1 MVAIIPQPLH
11 IESPAGGGAL
21 PLEGTVLV
29 AGPSPAE
36 QRVAAYAADVLT
48 RAAGTPVA
56 VAPALPDDAP
66 AIVLRLAEDAGPA
79 GATSPERHSIE
90 VSEAGAVLTAVEP
103 VGLFDAVQ
111 SLRRLVTE
119 GERGAEVSAVVVH
132 DAPRYAW
139 RGLSFDVARNFFPL
153 AQLELVVDVLASYKL
168 NVLHLHLTD
177 DQGWRIETPSRPE
190 LAKLSSDT
198 STSGKAGGHL
208 SLADFR
214 RLQDYAADR
223 FVTVVPE
230 IDLPGHTNAAT
241 AVYGELRADGVP
253 TAKYEGIEVG
263 FSQLTY
269 DLPATEPFL
278 RDVLTDVAAI
288 TDGDYIHVGGDEALT
303 LGAEE
308 YAKFIGLLEEIVLET
323 GKKVV
328 AWQEAAQAETRPETL
343 VQYWDNRVD
352 SAPFLAAAERGS
364 RFIMSPGNR
373 AYLDMKY
380 TAEYPL
386 GQDWAGLIEL
396 RTAYDWDP
404 ATVIEGLPADQ
415 VVGVEAAIW
424 TETLSTQDEVLA
436 MLLPRLSAVAEVA
449 WTAPERKDW
458 EDYRRR
464 VVTEAATWRRD
475 GLAFHETPQVDWA

>member
-11 IESPAGGGAL
+11 VDSPAEGGAL
-21 PLEGTVLV
+21 LLSGAVLV
-29 AGPSPAE
+29 AGPSAAE
-36 QRVAAYAADVLT
+36 QRIAAHAAALLS
-48 RAAGTPVA
+48 RAAGTQVTVA
-56 VAPALPDDAP
+56 DARPDGAP
-66 AIVLRLAEDAGPA
+66 AIELRLAEDAGPA
-79 GATSPERHSIE
+79 GSTSPERHSLHADA
-90 VSEAGAVLTAVEP
+90 SGAVLTAVEP

-111 SLRRLVTE
+111 SLRQLVTE
-119 GERGAEVSAVVVH
+119 GEHGPEVGAVVVH
-132 DAPRYAW
+132 DAPRYGW

-153 AQLELVVDVLASYKL
+153 DQLELAIDVLASYKL

-198 STSGKAGGHL
+198 STSGKAGGRL

-214 RLQDYAADR
+214 RLQDYAAER

-278 RDVLTDVAAI
+278 RDVLGDIAAI
-288 TDGDYIHVGGDEALT
+288 TDGDHVHVGGDEALT

-308 YAKFIGLLEEIVLET
+308 YAKFIALLEDIVLEN
-323 GKKVV
+323 GKKVIT
-328 AWQEAAQAETRPETL
+328 WQEAAQARTRPETL
-343 VQYWDNRVD
+343 IQYWDTRAD
-352 SAPFLAAAERGS
+352 IAPFLAAAERGS

-380 TAEYPL
+380 TPEYPL

-404 ATVIEGLPADQ
+404 AEVMAGLPAEQ
-415 VVGVEAAIW
+415 IEGVEAAIW
-424 TETLSTQDEVLA
+424 TETLSTQDELYD
-436 MLLPRLSAVAEVA
+436 MLLPRLSALAEVA

-464 VVTEAATWRRD
+464 VVTESATWRRE
-475 GLAFHETPQVDWA
+475 GLAFHETPQVDWS

>member
-11 IESPAGGGAL
+11 VESPVDGAAL
-21 PLEGTVLV
+21 PLEGAVLV
-29 AGPSPAE
+29 AGPTEAE
-36 QRVAAYAADVLT
+36 QRVAAYAADLLT
-48 RAAGTPVA
+48 RAAGTHVTVA
-56 VAPALPDDAP
+56 GSVPDGAPSIA
-66 AIVLRLAEDAGPA
+66 LRLADVAGPA
-79 GATSPERHSIE
+79 GSDSPERYTLE
-90 VSEAGAVLTAVEP
+90 VDGSGAVLTATAT

-111 SLRRLVTE
+111 TLRQLVTE
-119 GERGAEVSAVVVH
+119 GEHGPEVSAVVVH
-132 DAPRYAW
+132 DAPRYPW
-139 RGLSFDVARNFFPL
+139 RGLSFDVARNFFPVK
-153 AQLELVVDVLASYKL
+153 QIELVIDVLASYKL

-190 LAKLSSDT
+190 LAKLASGT
-198 STSGKAGGHL
+198 STSGTAGGHL

-214 RLQDYAADR
+214 HLQDYAADR

-241 AVYGELRADGVP
+241 SVYGELRVDGQR
-253 TAKYEGIEVG
+253 TAPYEGIEVG

-278 RDVLTDVAAI
+278 REVLADVAAI
-288 TDGDYIHVGGDEALT
+288 TDGEYLHVGGDEALT

-308 YAKFIGLLEEIVLET
+308 YAQFIALLEEIVADT
-323 GKKVV
+323 GKK
-328 AWQEAAQAETRPETL
+328 AITWQEAAQAGTRPDTL
-343 VQYWDNRVD
+343 LQYWDNRVD
-352 SAPFLAAAERGS
+352 SAPFLAAAARGS
-364 RFIMSPGNR
+364 RFVMSPGNR

-404 ATVIEGLPADQ
+404 AEVIEGLPADQ
-415 VVGVEAAIW
+415 IEGVEAAVW
-424 TETLSTQDEVLA
+424 TETLSTQEELFL

-458 EDYRRR
+458 DDYRAR
-464 VVTEAATWRRD
+464 VVAESATWRRE
-475 GLAFHETPQVDWA
+475 GLSFHETPQVDWV

>member
-11 IESPAGGGAL
+11 VESPVNGAAF
-21 PLEGTVLV
+21 PLEGAVLV
-29 AGPSPAE
+29 AGPTEAE
-36 QRVAAYAADVLT
+36 QRVAAYAADLLT
-48 RAAGTPVA
+48 RAAGTQVA
-56 VAPALPDDAP
+56 VVGSVPDGAPSVA
-66 AIVLRLAEDAGPA
+66 LRLAAVAGPS
-79 GATSPERHSIE
+79 GSDSPERYTLETDGS
-90 VSEAGAVLTAVEP
+90 GAVLTATAP
-103 VGLFDAVQ
+103 VGLFHAVQ
-111 SLRRLVTE
+111 TLRRLVTE
-119 GERGAEVSAVVVH
+119 GEHGPEVSAVVVH
-132 DAPRYAW
+132 DAPRFAW
-139 RGLSFDVARNFFPL
+139 RGLSFDVARNFFPVR
-153 AQLELVVDVLASYKL
+153 QIELVIDVLASYKL

-190 LAKLSSDT
+190 LAKLASET
-198 STSGKAGGHL
+198 STSGTAGGHL

-214 RLQDYAADR
+214 HLQDYAADR
-223 FVTVVPE
+223 FVTIVPE

-241 AVYGELRADGVP
+241 SVYGELRVDGQR
-253 TAKYEGIEVG
+253 TAPYEGIEVG

-278 RDVLTDVAAI
+278 REVLADVAAI
-288 TDGDYIHVGGDEALT
+288 TDGEYLHVGGDEALT

-308 YAKFIGLLEEIVLET
+308 YAQFIALLEEIVAET
-323 GKKVV
+323 GKKTIT
-328 AWQEAAQAETRPETL
+328 WQEAAQAGTRPDTL
-343 VQYWDNRVD
+343 LQYWDNRVD
-352 SAPFLAAAERGS
+352 SAPFLAAAARGS

-404 ATVIEGLPADQ
+404 AEVIEGLPVDQ
-415 VVGVEAAIW
+415 IEGVEAAVW
-424 TETLSTQDEVLA
+424 TETLSTQEELFL

-458 EDYRRR
+458 DDYRAR
-464 VVTEAATWRRD
+464 VVAEAATWRRE
-475 GLAFHETPQVDWA
+475 GLSFHETPQVDWS

>member
-11 IESPAGGGAL
+11 VESPAGGGAL
-21 PLEGTVLV
+21 RLDGAVLV

-36 QRVAAYAADVLT
+36 QRIAAYAEQLLT
-48 RAAGTPVA
+48 GTAGARVTVA
-56 VAPALPDDAP
+56 GSVPDGVP
-66 AIVLRLAEDAGPA
+66 AIELRLTQDAGPA
-79 GATSPERHSIE
+79 GSTSPERYSLE
-90 VSEAGAVLTAVEP
+90 VSASGAVLSAAEP
-103 VGLFDAVQ
+103 AGLFDAVQ
-111 SLRRLVTE
+111 SLRQAVTA
-119 GERGAEVSAVVVH
+119 GEHGAEVSVVVVH

-153 AQLELVVDVLASYKL
+153 AQLELVIDVLASYKL

-177 DQGWRIETPSRPE
+177 DQGWRLETPSRPE

-223 FVTVVPE
+223 FVTIVPE

-241 AVYGELRADGVP
+241 AVYGELRADGAP

-278 RDVLTDVAAI
+278 RDVLADVAEI
-288 TDGDYIHVGGDEALT
+288 TDGEYLHVGGDEALT

-308 YAKFIGLLEEIVLET
+308 YARFISLLEEIVLGT

-328 AWQEAAQAETRPETL
+328 AWQEAAHAPTRPETL
-343 VQYWDNRVD
+343 IQYWDNRVD

-364 RFIMSPGNR
+364 RFVMSPGNH

-404 ATVIEGLPADQ
+404 AEVIEGLPADQ
-415 VVGVEAAIW
+415 IEGVEAAVW
-424 TETLSTQDEVLA
+424 TETLSTQEELFL

-458 EDYRRR
+458 DDYRAR
-464 VVTEAATWRRD
+464 VVAEAATWRRE

>member
-1 MVAIIPQPLH
+1 MVAIIPQPLQVDA
-11 IESPAGGGAL
+11 PAGGDAL
-21 PLEGTVLV
+21 RLEGAVVV
-29 AGPSPAE
+29 AGPSAVE
-36 QRVAAYAADVLT
+36 QHVAAYAAELLT
-48 RAAGTPVA
+48 RAAGTRVTVA
-56 VAPALPDDAP
+56 DSRPDDAP
-66 AIVLRLAEDAGPA
+66 TVELRLAEDAGPA
-79 GATSPERHSIE
+79 GSTSPERHTLE
-90 VSEAGAVLTAVEP
+90 VSGEGAVLTAAQP

-111 SLRRLVTE
+111 TLRQLVTE

-153 AQLELVVDVLASYKL
+153 EQLELVIDVLASYKL

-198 STSGKAGGHL
+198 STSGRAGGHL

-241 AVYGELRADGVP
+241 AVYGELRADGQR

-278 RDVLTDVAAI
+278 RDVLADIAAI
-288 TDGDYIHVGGDEALT
+288 TDGDYVHVGGDEALT

-308 YAKFIGLLEEIVLET
+308 YAKFIALLEEIVLGT
-323 GKKVV
+323 GKKVI
-328 AWQEAAQAETRPETL
+328 AWQEAAQADTRPETL
-343 VQYWDNRVD
+343 VQYWDTRTDV
-352 SAPFLAAAERGS
+352 APFLAAAERGS
-364 RFIMSPGNR
+364 RFIMSPGNH

-404 ATVIEGLPADQ
+404 AEIIPGLPADQ
-415 VVGVEAAIW
+415 VEGVEAAIW
-424 TETLSTQDEVLA
+424 TETLSTQEELFG
-436 MLLPRLSAVAEVA
+436 MLLPRLSAAAEVA

-464 VVTEAATWRRD
+464 VVSEAATWRRE
-475 GLAFHETPQVDWA
+475 GLPFHETPQVDWS